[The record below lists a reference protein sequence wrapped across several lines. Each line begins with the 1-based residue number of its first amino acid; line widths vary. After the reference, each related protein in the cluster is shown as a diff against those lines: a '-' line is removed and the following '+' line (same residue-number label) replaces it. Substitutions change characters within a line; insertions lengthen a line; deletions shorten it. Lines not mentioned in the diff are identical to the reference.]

1 MRNGNK
7 VPMTGLPFRDIMHI
21 FKYQG
26 RIPLRLPV
34 YQTYKPC
41 QRTFVL
47 TPHRCIIKLLI
58 AMKKIVAFFIIF
70 IAFQNMLNA
79 QENSILLTIGDHQ
92 ITAEEFLRI
101 YQKNQQNLTSGQK
114 TDMEDYL
121 DLFVNFKLKV
131 IEAKQMGLDT
141 LPSVK
146 NEINKYVNE
155 LAKPYLRDEETLNE
169 LLREAYERS
178 QHEIKASHILVK
190 IAKPTGYKD
199 TLRAYK
205 KALDIRRRII
215 NKAEPFTEVAKSTS
229 DDPSVKSNGG
239 NLGYFSALQMVYP
252 FENAAYELEI
262 NEISS
267 PVKTN
272 FGYHLIKKIDK
283 RQAQGKV
290 KVAHLMLLAPN
301 SMPPQKR
308 EEKKEEIHKLYQQIQ
323 NGKKFDSLAR
333 KYSEDKSS
341 AHKGG
346 ELPWFGV
353 GRMVPEFEKTAFNL
367 EKPGDIS
374 QPVKTSVG
382 WHIIKLLDKQSL
394 GTFEEEKKA
403 LKRELLKRPR
413 SQIAKDAQ
421 IKELKKAYGFRES
434 IQNFHKLYQFIDD
447 DAARVNWEQ
456 LKSYNPDDQLFRFQ
470 DQTYH
475 TVDFINFLK
484 DSLNKLRKQYKAR
497 YLLDKSYARFQDDQI
512 MAYEKARLPEKYPE
526 YKYIVNEYHDGIL
539 LFEIMDREVWSKAS
553 RDTAGLKRYYKNH
566 QRNYMWGERFKGKIY
581 FCDDKQTLEKVRK
594 MKKGG
599 LFRKKYSDR
608 EILEQVNQDG
618 NQLRIKKGI
627 YTKGG
632 NDIIDHYA
640 WDMGDNA
647 SLESREP
654 YFVRGEIIPPQV
666 KKLEEARGEILADYQ
681 NYLEEK
687 WIKELKRKYSVQ
699 IDQGVLSDL
708 KQKIK

>member
-1 MRNGNK
+1 
-7 VPMTGLPFRDIMHI
+7 
-21 FKYQG
+21 
-26 RIPLRLPV
+26 
-34 YQTYKPC
+34 
-41 QRTFVL
+41 
-47 TPHRCIIKLLI
+47 
-58 AMKKIVAFFIIF
+58 MKKILTFFIVF
-70 IAFQNMLNA
+70 IAFHNVLIA
-79 QENSILLTIGDHQ
+79 QDNKILLTIGDHQ

-114 TDMEDYL
+114 TDMGDYL

-141 LPSVK
+141 LPSVR

-155 LAKPYLRDEETLNE
+155 LAKPYLRDEETLNQ

-178 QHEIKASHILVK
+178 QHEINASHILVK
-190 IAKPTGYKD
+190 VPEPAGYKD

-215 NKAEPFTEVAKSTS
+215 HKAEPFTEVAKSTS
-229 DDPSVKSNGG
+229 DDPSVKSNRG
-239 NLGYFSALQMVYP
+239 NLGYFTALQMVYP
-252 FENAAYELEI
+252 FENAAYNLEI
-262 NEISS
+262 NEISN

-290 KVAHLMLLAPN
+290 KVAHIMLLAPN
-301 SMPPQKR
+301 SMPTQKR
-308 EEKKEEIHKLYQQIQ
+308 EENKEQIHKLYQQIQ
-323 NGKKFDSLAR
+323 NGEKFDSLAR
-333 KYSEDKSS
+333 EYSEDKSS
-341 AHKGG
+341 ALKGG

-353 GRMVPEFEKTAFNL
+353 GRMVPQFEKTAFNL

-403 LKRELLKRPR
+403 LKRKLLKRPR
-413 SQIAKDAQ
+413 SQIAKDSL
-421 IKELKKAYGFRES
+421 IKELKKEFGFRES
-434 IQNFHKLYQFIDD
+434 IQNYHKLYQFVDD
-447 DAARVNWEQ
+447 NASRLNWEQ
-456 LKSYNPDDQLFRFQ
+456 LKSYNPNDRLFSFQ

-475 TVDFINFLK
+475 TGEFINFLN
-484 DSLNKLRKQYKAR
+484 DSLDKLRKQYKAR

-539 LFEIMDREVWSKAS
+539 LFEIMDRKVWSKATG
-553 RDTAGLKRYYKNH
+553 DTAGLKKYYQNH
-566 QRNYMWGERFKGKIY
+566 QKNYMWNERFKGKIY
-581 FCDDKQTLEKVRK
+581 FCDDKHTLEKVRK

-599 LFRKKYSDR
+599 LFRKKYADQ
-608 EILEQVNQDG
+608 EILEKINQDG
-618 NQLRIKKGI
+618 NQLRIKKGL
-627 YTKGG
+627 YTKGE

-640 WDMGDNA
+640 WDMGNKA

-654 YFVRGEIIPPQV
+654 YFVRGEMIPPQV

-681 NYLEEK
+681 NYLEEQ
-687 WIKELKRKYSVQ
+687 WIKELKRKYRVQ
-699 IDQGVLSDL
+699 VHQAVLNGL
-708 KQKIK
+708 KQSIK